1 MAEFI
6 PLALVLIENSKILNL
21 TLSSDARADVERAN
35 KILGRMQAY
44 LTDCSSK
51 QIGESSQVFQNRAK
65 EIQDVVYDIEDAL
78 SMFLVK
84 IPHHYH
90 SNLIS
95 KSAHH
100 AKHYPS
106 EWKARRKLLRKLKQI
121 ESGEMFSS
129 PDLDSLIVQPPIPNT
144 GFEEDN
150 NNLVYHEVVEEDEIV
165 GFETAITKLIQQLR
179 EEEYI
184 SQRPLMISIVGPGGS
199 GKTTLVKNVYER
211 RSVQAAF
218 DFHAFVDV
226 PRSFQLQTLLLTML
240 RNFEAQSMQE
250 PVAEDHNHREET
262 YLRKKLRQIL
272 EKKKYLVVLDNVWS
286 EQDLRR
292 TVNALPKGLS
302 GSKIITTTQDSNIV
316 ASWHASSDDYIHDL
330 SNGLSSQEA
339 NKLFCKKAFHGNW
352 ENCPEELE
360 GLAQIIISDCGG
372 LPLAISTVGT
382 FLARQKPQTFVKWK
396 KFHDS
401 FSSNLQIVGQAWE
414 PSYRD
419 LPDHLKSCFLYFS
432 MFPEDSS
439 IKRERLIRLWVAEG
453 FVKQGRGTL
462 TTMEEVAD
470 GYLNQLIG
478 RKLVDVSS
486 REIDGQVRSCR
497 VSNLVRKFI
506 KSKAESFVTVLE
518 SNNTRVSK
526 SSSNSGEK
534 IRRLSAHYVSIKD
547 LLRSGGELNQT
558 RTLLVFGPSQQA
570 QCDEV
575 GRVLNTLKYL
585 RVLDLK
591 GIPLEDF
598 PKSISGLIL
607 LKYVSM
613 RKTKIKTVP
622 SSINRLAHLETLDL
636 KRTRVTKLP
645 EEICKLYNM
654 RHLLVSRG
662 CDGDDDGPAQG
673 VEVSAGNIGAL
684 SELQKL
690 SLIKVG
696 NNRTILNALA
706 ELTGLRKLGLTDLKI
721 EHGTELCCAIE
732 KMGSLSTLEL
742 RSTNEEEYLEL
753 DHHMK
758 SPPRSLERLSLK
770 GRLRCLPQWV
780 PMLHSVVKISLK
792 WSKLDA
798 DANPLKPLQA
808 LRNMMELHLVCYYT
822 GQVLEF
828 KAETFMKLKILSI
841 KQFDQLHTMKVESG
855 AMPNLEKLTLSNC
868 KSLNLPPLGMEGLR
882 NLEELFLHD
891 MPTILIAKLQRDGED
906 RQAVERIPVIHSFN
920 LSTGFQNLSQV
931 IVSIQFLYL
940 VINDFSTTSLKL

>member
-1 MAEFI
+1 MAEIAI
-6 PLALVLIENSKILNL
+6 PLALVLIENFKIPNLN
-21 TLSSDARADVERAN
+21 LSSDARADVKRA
-35 KILGRMQAY
+35 KTILRRMRAY

-51 QIGESSQVFQNRAK
+51 QIGESSQVFQNHAK
-65 EIQDVVYDIEDAL
+65 EVQDEVYDIEDAL

-95 KSAHH
+95 RSAHN

-106 EWKARRKLLRKLKQI
+106 EWIARIQLSRMLKQI
-121 ESGEMFSS
+121 EERF
-129 PDLDSLIVQPPIPNT
+129 PPNLDSLIDRLQIANT
-144 GFEEDN
+144 GSEEDN
-150 NNLVYHEVVEEDEIV
+150 NNLAYHQVVEEDEIV

-179 EEEYI
+179 EEECI
-184 SQRPLMISIVGPGGS
+184 SQGHLMISIVGPGGS

-218 DFHAFVDV
+218 DCHAFVEV
-226 PRSFQLQTLLLTML
+226 PRSFELRMLLLTML
-240 RNFEAQSMQE
+240 RKFEAQSMQE
-250 PVAEDHNHREET
+250 PVAEHHHHPEE
-262 YLRKKLRQIL
+262 KLRQIL

-286 EQDLRR
+286 EQDLTRI
-292 TVNALPKGLS
+292 VNALPKGLS
-302 GSKIITTTQDSNIV
+302 GSKIITTTRDSNIV
-316 ASWHASSDDYIHDL
+316 ASWHTSSDDYIHDL
-330 SNGLSSQEA
+330 SNGLSSKEA

-352 ENCPEELE
+352 DNCPKELVE
-360 GLAQIIISDCGG
+360 LAQIIISDCGG
-372 LPLAISTVGT
+372 LPLAISTFGT
-382 FLARQKPQTFVKWK
+382 FLAWQKPRNFVKWK

-401 FSSNLQIVGQAWE
+401 FGSNLQIVSQAWE

-419 LPDHLKSCFLYFS
+419 LPYHLKSCLLYFS
-432 MFPEDSS
+432 MFPEDNS

-453 FVKQGRGTL
+453 FVKQGGRA
-462 TTMEEVAD
+462 TMEEVAD

-497 VSNLVRKFI
+497 VSNLVCKFI
-506 KSKAESFVTVLE
+506 MSKVEGFVTVLE
-518 SNNTRVSK
+518 SSNTRAST
-526 SSSNSGEK
+526 SSTNSGEK

-547 LLRSGGELNQT
+547 LLRRGGELNQT

-607 LKYVSM
+607 LKYISM
-613 RKTKIKTVP
+613 RKTKIKRVP

-636 KRTRVTKLP
+636 KHTQVTKLP
-645 EEICKLYNM
+645 EEIYKLYNM

-673 VEVSAGNIGAL
+673 VEISAGNIGAL

-696 NNRTILNALA
+696 NNRTILKALA
-706 ELTGLRKLGLTDLKI
+706 ELTGLRKLGLTDLII

-753 DHHMK
+753 DHHME

-780 PMLHSVVKISLK
+780 PMLDSVVKISLMG
-792 WSKLDA
+792 SKLDA

-808 LRNMMELHLVCYYT
+808 LPNMMELHLVCYYT

-828 KAETFMKLKILSI
+828 EAKTFMKLKILSI

-855 AMPNLEKLTLSNC
+855 AMPNLKKVTLSNC

-882 NLEELFLHD
+882 ELEELFLHD
-891 MPTILIAKLQRDGED
+891 MPTVLIAKLQRDGED
-906 RQAVERIPVIHSFN
+906 RQAVEHIPVIHSFN
-920 LSTGFQNLSQV
+920 LRTGFQNLSQA
-931 IVSIQFLYL
+931 
-940 VINDFSTTSLKL
+940 TARG